1 MMELGGTTLNL
12 SDPVTLLALG
22 GAGLLLLIVILLI
35 MAVRAA
41 GRSARVAAPLAQQMR
56 VLGGHVQ
63 QLGQGQEQLRGGLQM
78 VSDTQSNTQ
87 AQMMQT
93 MEARLAYVQQQMQD
107 RLADNAARSARS
119 LAEMQQR
126 MTETLHGSSKRTTSS
141 LAQLQERL
149 ASIDKAQDNIT
160 KLSGDV
166 LSLQDILSNK
176 QTRGSFGEIQLRD
189 IVSKALPSDSYSLQA
204 TLSNGKRPDCLIHLP
219 NPPGPIVIDS
229 KFPLEA
235 YEALRRAKTE
245 AETRAA
251 AQQMKTAVRVHLNA
265 IADKYILEGETAE
278 GALMFLPSEA
288 VYAELHANFSEL
300 VREGFEKRVWIVSP
314 TTCMATLNTMRAILK
329 DARMREQAGAIRK
342 ELGNLNKDVER
353 LAMRVGNLDRHFTQA
368 RRDVEE
374 IKVSSEKA
382 AKRAG
387 RLHNFDFEE
396 LAEAKTEAIVPL
408 RTPEGNG

>member
-1 MMELGGTTLNL
+1 MELGGTTLNL
-12 SDPVTLLALG
+12 SDPVTLAALA
-22 GAGLLLLIVILLI
+22 GAGLLLLIIILLI

-87 AQMMQT
+87 AQMMQS

-126 MTETLHGSSKRTTSS
+126 MTETLHGSSKRTTTS

-251 AQQMKTAVRVHLNA
+251 AQQMKVAVRVHLNA

-288 VYAELHANFSEL
+288 VYAELHANFPEL

-329 DARMREQAGAIRK
+329 DARMREQAGAIRR

-353 LAMRVGNLDRHFTQA
+353 LAMRVGNLDRHFSQA

-396 LAEAKTEAIVPL
+396 LAEDKTEAIVSL